1 MNAMKTEQKN
11 TPRGLRNNNPL
22 NIRRTAD
29 LWQGLRKEQRDP
41 EFFQFKSNA
50 WGYRAA
56 FVVLRTYRNRYG
68 ANTIERIV
76 KRWAPEGDGNDTEY
90 YIRKVAVLTGLERN
104 QIVNDQDPKSMMN
117 LVAAM
122 SRVENGIPARPGEV
136 YMGWKLYQG

>member
-1 MNAMKTEQKN
+1 MQKN
-11 TPRGLRNNNPL
+11 SNLPRGLRNNNPL
-22 NIRRTAD
+22 NIRRTKE
-29 LWQGLRKEQRDP
+29 LWQGLKTEQTDP
-41 EFFQFKSNA
+41 DFFQFESMC

-56 FVVLRTYRNRYG
+56 FVVLRTYRNRYK

-76 KRWAPEGDGNDTEY
+76 RRWAPEADGNDTEY
-90 YIRKVAVLTGLERN
+90 YIRKVAVLTGLERK
-104 QIVNDQDPKSMMN
+104 QIVDDQDPKTMMN